1 MSRLPL
7 AIPCGDP
14 AGVGPDLIAAWLQAH
29 PALADSVVPIGPA
42 DWIARLGRGLAV
54 GPADHITRPGSPM
67 RPAS

>member
-29 PALADSVVPIGPA
+29 PASVAASPS
-42 DWIARLGRGLAV
+42 DRR
-54 GPADHITRPGSPM
+54 IT
-67 RPAS
+67 